1 MISEYFPE
9 TMVRICSKDKPFMT
23 SKIKRLVLERNMA
36 FKNKKVELVRSLRKR
51 ITAEIPFYENKVGSN
66 LRNCPKSWWKRI
78 IEVFDG

>member
-1 MISEYFPE
+1 
-9 TMVRICSKDKPFMT
+9 MVRICSKDKPFMT

-66 LRNCPKSWWKRI
+66 LRSCPKSWWKHI